1 MIDPEPYVYNAV
13 ASALKE
19 QFEGITVRSEY
30 NPNQETTK
38 KSFPL
43 VTIEMIDVSD
53 NQKSRTAKG
62 ATAVEVTFECNAYSN
77 DVTNRKGE
85 AKEIIYF
92 ANDEFEK
99 LGFKMRSCSPTPNLR
114 DSTIFRMTAIY
125 WAIVDGD
132 FFTYTS

>member
-1 MIDPEPYVYNAV
+1 MIDPEPYVYDAV

-19 QFEGITVRSEY
+19 RFEGVNVRTEY

-43 VTIEMIDVSD
+43 VTIEMIDISD

-62 ATAVEVTFECNAYSN
+62 ATAVEVTFECNTYSN
-77 DVTNRKGE
+77 DVTNRKDE

-99 LGFKMRSCSPTPNLR
+99 LGFVIRSCSPTPNLS
-114 DSTIFRMTAIY
+114 DNTIFRMTARY
-125 WAIVDGD
+125 WGIVTKD
-132 FFTYTS
+132 YMICSS